1 MKMATA
7 HNHDLPALSE
17 PEGPHLVP
25 TVFAVGPWSPHALH
39 GGALA
44 VPFAAALDRSDMTVA
59 RITMDLMATL
69 RLGPWRLEVEELGG
83 GRRVQGRA
91 AVLRNGE
98 RPVARAPRSTSR
110 RHRRRI
116 RAPLSIP
123 SARSWWRRHR
133 RRELPPLESRAG

>member
-59 RITMDLMATL
+59 RITMDLMATV

-91 AVLRNGE
+91 ASLRNGE
-98 RPVARAPRSTSR
+98 RPVAHAPRSTFAEASTAHPGAPVDPER
-110 RHRRRI
+110 SQLVAAPPKT
-116 RAPLSIP
+116 RA
-123 SARSWWRRHR
+123 
-133 RRELPPLESRAG
+133 PPLESRAG